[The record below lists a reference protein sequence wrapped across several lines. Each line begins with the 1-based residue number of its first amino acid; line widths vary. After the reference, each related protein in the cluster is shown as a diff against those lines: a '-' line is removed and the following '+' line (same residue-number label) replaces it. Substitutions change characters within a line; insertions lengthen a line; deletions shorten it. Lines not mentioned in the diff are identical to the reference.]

1 MFVFSYYYKA
11 DSMKE
16 NLGYVNADS
25 YDEAL
30 ELVAEVKRLS
40 AVDTMQ
46 LFEIVKNN

>member
-16 NLGYVNADS
+16 KLGYVNANS

-30 ELVAEVKRLS
+30 ELIAEVKRLS
-40 AVDTMQ
+40 VIDTMQ
-46 LFEIVKNN
+46 LFEIIKNK

>member
-16 NLGYVNADS
+16 KLGYVNADS

-30 ELVAEVKRLS
+30 ELISEIKRLS
-40 AVDTMQ
+40 VVDTMQ
-46 LFEIVKNN
+46 LFEIVKTN

>member
-16 NLGYVNADS
+16 KLGYVNADS

-30 ELVAEVKRLS
+30 EMISEVKRLS
-40 AVDTMQ
+40 VVDTMQ
-46 LFEIVKNN
+46 LFEIVKTN